1 MSRTMLRRKLHRE
14 SGMTLIELAIAAV
27 VLIVGML
34 SIMGVLLVAVGNNG
48 RSKIDSSATMLSQAV
63 LEQLRAKLAGGGP
76 GSLTDN
82 ANCNGT
88 GTAHQIGYDIGAA
101 ASGGANISG
110 SGINFSQSQ
119 ATIGTD
125 SFGNPYYMNFV
136 DCNNNVTMTYDVRW
150 NIQDLGNSTYLVTV
164 GSRPVSGLPT
174 QYSFSLPVN
183 MRTYVGGL

>member
-1 MSRTMLRRKLHRE
+1 MSRKTPKRTLHRE

-88 GTAHQIGYDIGAA
+88 GTAHQIGYDIGSAT
-101 ASGGANISG
+101 SGGASTSG
-110 SGINFSQSQ
+110 SGINFTQAQS
-119 ATIGTD
+119 AIGND
-125 SFGNPYYMNFV
+125 SFGNPYYMNYV
-136 DCNNNVTMTYDVRW
+136 DCNNNIKMTYDVRW
-150 NIQDLGNSTYLVTV
+150 NIQDLGNSTFLVTV
-164 GSRPVSGLPT
+164 GSKPVSGLPT
-174 QYSFSLPVN
+174 QYSFALPVN

>member
-82 ANCNGT
+82 ANCNGCGSKADDRVLT
-88 GTAHQIGYDIGAA
+88 DVDSFAPNPFGLYGMLGNAWQWTADYWHKSYVGAPGNGSAWLGDDCAKHVLRGGSFDNVPIFVRSAARTAGGGAGYDYSSLAGFRVAR
-101 ASGGANISG
+101 
-110 SGINFSQSQ
+110 
-119 ATIGTD
+119 T
-125 SFGNPYYMNFV
+125 
-136 DCNNNVTMTYDVRW
+136 
-150 NIQDLGNSTYLVTV
+150 
-164 GSRPVSGLPT
+164 LP
-174 QYSFSLPVN
+174 
-183 MRTYVGGL
+183 